1 MRGKTTLVTSMYN
14 QNISVLETLDKLFF
28 PSLLKNGNKNIG
40 ILIIDDCSPLRRET
54 VELVNKYTSKLMR
67 AFAFIKFL
75 RNKTN
80 LGFAA
85 SFNKGIRLTQTKY
98 ILIANDDLYFPTG
111 SIKGLINTLDGPEN
125 YGLVGPI
132 SNNKELWSY
141 QYCRQAPKIKSYQP
155 KEIEKLDLFS
165 SWLQKEMAG
174 QRIIT
179 DNICGF
185 CFAAD
190 TAYLKS
196 FGGFTEKYQH
206 GYYED
211 TDLIQRI
218 IKEHGKGSVVINM
231 EVFIGHGGV
240 KGASGSFKQLPLKM
254 VKSLMANSAKY
265 AQTWGYMKLL
275 KRFVYG
281 TLSQLGYGT
290 VSQILPKKILY

>member
-40 ILIIDDCSPLRRET
+40 ILILDDCSPLRRET
-54 VELVNKYTSKLMR
+54 EELVNKYTSKLMR
-67 AFAFIKFL
+67 AFAFVKFL

-80 LGFAA
+80 LGFAG

-98 ILIANDDLYFPTG
+98 ILIANDDLYFPAG
-111 SIKGLINTLDGPEN
+111 SIKRLISTLNEKES

-141 QYCRQAPKIKSYQP
+141 QYCRQAPKIKSYKP
-155 KEIEKLDLFS
+155 EEIKKLDLFS
-165 SWLQKEMAG
+165 SWLQKEMTG
-174 QRIIT
+174 QRMVT

-190 TAYLKS
+190 TAFLKS
-196 FGGFTEKYQH
+196 FNGFTEKYQH

-218 IKEHGKGSVVINM
+218 IKEHGLGSVAINM

-240 KGASGSFKQLPLKM
+240 NGASQSFKQLPLKM
-254 VKSLMANSAKY
+254 VKSLIVNSFKY
-265 AQTWGYMKLL
+265 AKTWGYLKLL
-275 KRFVYG
+275 RRFIYG

-290 VSQILPKKILY
+290 ISSLLPRKILL